1 MMRKLILFFLFL
13 QVSFAGTPSISSLG
27 TTLPMLTTSSNYRV
41 FNDLM
46 KQSLPLVPYTIQ
58 WGSISRFWGGS
69 LTFINGQSHLYPSSL
84 SPNVFA
90 VG

>member
-1 MMRKLILFFLFL
+1 MRKIIFFFLFL
-13 QVSFAGTPSISSLG
+13 QVLWAGTPSISSLG
-27 TTLPMLTTSSNYRV
+27 TTLPMLTTSTNYRV

-46 KQSLPLVPYTIQ
+46 KQSLPFVPYTIQ

-69 LTFINGQSHLYPSSL
+69 LTFINGLPHQYPSSL
-84 SPNVFA
+84 STNVFA